1 MEIIAFVGSAGTGKS
16 DRALTVAYENR
27 CTCIIDDG
35 ILIYR
40 SRIVAGTSAKRE
52 ASPIAA
58 VRRAIFED
66 KAQAISVSAAIKRIS
81 PDRILILGTSDR
93 MIIRITDALGLP
105 RPVKTIRIE
114 DIALPEEMREA
125 HKARHQEG
133 KHIIPVPTMELRP
146 QFKGYM
152 IVPIKS
158 FLNRRQGNG
167 KVEKSVVRP
176 SFSYYGKLRFGR
188 RVIARLV
195 AYALRDMAGEVTIGK
210 VVGAREDSEDGSGGL
225 TLTLSLVIRH
235 ASPQKLRDTIYKIRH
250 LVQAEIENT
259 TGMAVDKIKF
269 EVTTDVKRNA
279 FHGESIT
286 Q

>member
-1 MEIIAFVGSAGTGKS
+1 MEIIAFVGPAGTGKS
-16 DRALTVAYENR
+16 DRALTVAYENQ
-27 CTCIIDDG
+27 CGCIIDDG

-52 ASPIAA
+52 DSPIAA

-66 KAQAISVSAAIKRIS
+66 KDQARSVSVAIRKIS
-81 PDRILILGTSDR
+81 PHRILILGTSER
-93 MIIRITDALGLP
+93 MISKITEALGIP
-105 RPVKTIRIE
+105 APVKTIHIE
-114 DIALPEEMREA
+114 DIAGPEEMREA

-158 FLNRRQGNG
+158 LLNRRQGKG
-167 KVEKSVVRP
+167 SAEKSVVRP

-188 RVIARLV
+188 RVFHSLTAH
-195 AYALRDMAGEVTIGK
+195 ALRNLQEEVTLQK
-210 VVGAREDSEDGSGGL
+210 VTGIRENTDDGNGGL
-225 TLTLSLVIRH
+225 TLTLSLTIRCTN
-235 ASPQKLRDTIYKIRH
+235 PQKFRDTIDKVRR
-250 LVQAEIENT
+250 LVQREIENT
-259 TGMAVDKIKF
+259 TGMTLEKIKF
-269 EVTTDVKRNA
+269 EVTTDVMSKP
-279 FHGESIT
+279 HTILS

>member
-1 MEIIAFVGSAGTGKS
+1 MEIIAFVGPAGTGKS

-27 CTCIIDDG
+27 CSCIIDDG
-35 ILIYR
+35 ILIHR

-66 KAQAISVSAAIKRIS
+66 KAQAASVSSAIRRIS
-81 PDRILILGTSDR
+81 PARILILGTSDR
-93 MIIRITDALGLP
+93 MIDKITEALGLP
-105 RPVKTIRIE
+105 APSKTIRIE

-158 FLNRRQGNG
+158 FLNRRQGKG
-167 KVEKSVVRP
+167 TGEKSVVRP

-188 RVIARLV
+188 RIFQSLA
-195 AYALRDMAGEVTIGK
+195 AYALRDLQGEVTLQK
-210 VVGAREDSEDGSGGL
+210 VTGTRDDTEEGNGGL
-225 TLTLSLVIRH
+225 TLTLSLAIRR
-235 ASPQKLRDTIYKIRH
+235 ASPQKLRDTIYRIRR

-269 EVTTDVKRNA
+269 EVTTDMKRK
-279 FHGESIT
+279 
-286 Q
+286 